1 MRTNTTPRTTNRKAI
16 FALLAVQ
23 ALCVAVAIAA
33 VTQNRAA
40 HVALG
45 VLPSGLEQPLRML
58 PRYDYP
64 RVVSDDQLRRVLY
77 ILRPKLRGERPS
89 INHVDH
95 ALRMW
100 GVEATFADPDCL
112 SGVEMRALL
121 TDHRTFAR
129 DWGADEKPLLV
140 VDERG
145 IAVRTQEGQATASHI
160 DHTLAGLAEIGTP
173 ISFPVHTTEGIFTVG
188 ELLES
193 TLRSF
198 RLNQTEYEW
207 STLAFALYLPHTKG
221 WQSSE
226 SQQITFDRLAR
237 RLMRERLPRG
247 VCFGNHRMF
256 TLVVLLNVDD
266 EHNILGSP
274 ARGEVEKF
282 LLDATAQLVKNQHQ
296 SGYWNGDWATG
307 PTDKSDDR
315 KRDSLANRVLAT
327 GHALEWWAIA
337 PKRFHPPRE
346 SLVRAG
352 QWLCQTIEEMD
363 ETTVR
368 KSYTF
373 LTHAGRALA
382 LWRGKM
388 PAEVVNAETAAV
400 AAAQ

>member
-1 MRTNTTPRTTNRKAI
+1 MKQRAI
-16 FALLAVQ
+16 RWKALLALWAVQ
-23 ALCVAVAIAA
+23 VVFVAVAIAA
-33 VTQNRAA
+33 VTQNRADHA
-40 HVALG
+40 AQA
-45 VLPSGLEQPLRML
+45 VLPSGREQPLRML
-58 PRYDYP
+58 PRYNDP
-64 RVVSDDQLRRVLY
+64 RIASDDQLRRVLY
-77 ILRPKLRGERPS
+77 ALRPKLRGAQPR

-100 GVEATFADPDCL
+100 GVEATFADSDCL
-112 SGVEMRALL
+112 SGVEMRQLL
-121 TDHRTFAR
+121 TDHRSFAR
-129 DWGADEKPLLV
+129 DWGDDEKPLLI

-145 IAVRTQEGQATASHI
+145 VAVRTQQGAASASHV

-173 ISFPVHTTEGIFTVG
+173 ITFPVHTPEGTFTVG
-188 ELLES
+188 ELLQS

-207 STLAFALYLPHTKG
+207 SALAFALYLPHAQG

-226 SQQITFDRLAR
+226 DQQITFDRLAR

-266 EHNILGSP
+266 EYNILGKQT
-274 ARGEVEKF
+274 RDQVEKF
-282 LLDATAQLVKNQHQ
+282 LLDATARLVKNQHPD
-296 SGYWNGDWATG
+296 GYWNGDWATG
-307 PTDKSDDR
+307 PSSKSDDR

-337 PKRFHPPRE
+337 PQRFHPPRE

-363 ETTVR
+363 ETAVR

-388 PAEVVNAETAAV
+388 PAEVINAETGGE
-400 AAAQ
+400 